1 MSKKNKPKPL
11 DLEEIKKEIKEEV
24 LQWLY
29 KEVKQPDKYLISI
42 ALGHA
47 IRKTVERIRKACEF
61 YLRYKD
67 NPELLIKEHP
77 KHKKEIEKI
86 IKKEQIQVMN
96 IVVNGILLSRSV
108 DYDKIERWMN
118 ELSKYNE
125 WLFRLAFRVVF
136 EDVKND

>member
-1 MSKKNKPKPL
+1 MPIL

-61 YLRYKD
+61 FLRYKD
-67 NPELLIKEHP
+67 NPDLLMEKHP
-77 KHKKEIEKI
+77 EYKKEIKKLKKVKLGCIINGRVYEEMIENPMFEK
-86 IKKEQIQVMN
+86 
-96 IVVNGILLSRSV
+96 
-108 DYDKIERWMN
+108 D
-118 ELSKYNE
+118 YNE
-125 WLFRLAFRVVF
+125 WLFRLAFKSIF
-136 EDVKND
+136 KEKKE

>member
-1 MSKKNKPKPL
+1 MPEKNEPL

-67 NPELLIKEHP
+67 KPRLLWKEFEFSDVDDE
-77 KHKKEIEKI
+77 KKCGEF
-86 IKKEQIQVMN
+86 
-96 IVVNGILLSRSV
+96 V
-108 DYDKIERWMN
+108 DRQEEEVFVIDE
-118 ELSKYNE
+118 YNE
-125 WLFRLAFRVVF
+125 WLFKLAFRGVF
-136 EDVKND
+136 ENARKE